1 MGTTAQA
8 RAVKN
13 YRKRLRKRG
22 MSRFE
27 VMGLDSDR
35 ELIRAFARRLA
46 EDTPEAEEMRSE
58 IRQKTGKKLS
68 EKGGIWRWLRNSPL
82 VGADLDLSR
91 SFDPGR
97 KIDL

>member
-13 YRKRLRKRG
+13 YRKRLSKRG
-22 MSRFE
+22 MARFE

-46 EDTPEAEEMRSE
+46 EDDPEAAK
-58 IRQKTGKKLS
+58 IRASVRDKVASDTRK
-68 EKGGIWRWLRNSPL
+68 KGGIYAALRRWPI
-82 VGADLDLSR
+82 ADLNLER
-91 SFDPGR
+91 PFVEPR
-97 KIDL
+97 KIEL